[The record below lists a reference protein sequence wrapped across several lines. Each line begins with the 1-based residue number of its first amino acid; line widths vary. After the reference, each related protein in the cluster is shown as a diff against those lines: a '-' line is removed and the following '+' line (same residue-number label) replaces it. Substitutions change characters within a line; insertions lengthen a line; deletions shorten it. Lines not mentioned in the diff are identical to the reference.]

1 MVVVVVTVVFW
12 VQLGNCRNIMQTL
25 LLVSWGLWRLRKIK
39 NKDIRHSL
47 VNEVL
52 KGDIRAVFI
61 KIVPDSFSLRLPVLC
76 INLCHFESQEIYQT

>member
-1 MVVVVVTVVFW
+1 MVVVVVCCSGYN
-12 VQLGNCRNIMQTL
+12 LGNCRNIMQTL

-61 KIVPDSFSLRLPVLC
+61 KILPDSFSLRLPVLC